1 MSSRYS
7 GEGAVLAARNAQ
19 GPHGRFPASPGA
31 PATHGAAR
39 CGRSCPGL
47 IAPVDIATA
56 LTKVIGSVQ
65 GPLECSFEFLVL
77 VTS

>member
-7 GEGAVLAARNAQ
+7 GEGAGLEARNAQ
-19 GPHGRFPASPGA
+19 GPHGKSSGSPGA

-39 CGRSCPGL
+39 CGRSNPGL
-47 IAPVDIATA
+47 ITPVDIATA